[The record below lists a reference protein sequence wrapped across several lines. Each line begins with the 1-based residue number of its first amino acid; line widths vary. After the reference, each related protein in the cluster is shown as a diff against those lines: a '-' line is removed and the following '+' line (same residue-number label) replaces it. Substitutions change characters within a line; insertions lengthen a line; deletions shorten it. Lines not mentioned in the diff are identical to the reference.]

1 MKQNICD
8 KGEHVL
14 KYWTE
19 QYFLKDLTPFQ
30 KRLFDWWVGE
40 GFFCVSNY
48 QNTEDGTKAD
58 LMLLVGKSVYQVLGH
73 LEDISSEI
81 GSIGEKRKMEGWQL
95 IKSGCEGY
103 YHVKDTECNRKKIER
118 LIDENIR
125 NYRLLRYNVKEEK
138 DGQKYLKSLTLE
150 IYRKR

>member
-81 GSIGEKRKMEGWQL
+81 GFLFRFHLLKYINITQSLNNEKYPDLRVACRGCSRSYQEGFQ
-95 IKSGCEGY
+95 
-103 YHVKDTECNRKKIER
+103 
-118 LIDENIR
+118 
-125 NYRLLRYNVKEEK
+125 
-138 DGQKYLKSLTLE
+138 
-150 IYRKR
+150 